1 MAGAKPPVRQYS
13 RTCSRT
19 EFSNSGTSDTSSLG
33 CLCTTKR
40 SLQTNDDLL
49 PHVLFGDFTRFVI
62 EAWRSGD
69 SDLLG
74 RCLDFLE
81 RALLE
86 GDEKV
91 LNLVEASFIENVGVW
106 DPVMAPFVET
116 WPNALRAQ
124 AERQSGN
131 R

>member
-1 MAGAKPPVRQYS
+1 MQYE
-13 RTCSRT
+13 TIT
-19 EFSNSGTSDTSSLG
+19 EDLVSEVPEFESTIREQVQAD
-33 CLCTTKR
+33 
-40 SLQTNDDLL
+40 DDLL

-62 EAWRSGD
+62 AAWRSENN
-69 SDLLG
+69 DLLA
-74 RCLDFLE
+74 RCLDFLD

-91 LNLVEASFIENVGVW
+91 RNLVEASSVWNVALW
-106 DPVMAPFVET
+106 DPAMAPFVET
-116 WPNALRAQ
+116 WPNALRAH

>member
-1 MAGAKPPVRQYS
+1 
-13 RTCSRT
+13 
-19 EFSNSGTSDTSSLG
+19 
-33 CLCTTKR
+33 
-40 SLQTNDDLL
+40 
-49 PHVLFGDFTRFVI
+49 VI